1 MSLRILLYPS
11 FVKSSY
17 IYSADWHLLSTKK
30 ETMEMNDLYYED
42 KVAPFLPPEVLDFHT
57 HTWSSE
63 NWKER
68 PWDTEKEGGRYMVTD
83 AFYPPEKL
91 LKDGRSAF
99 PDRKYEAVCFGY
111 PTPAV
116 DWEKDTAF
124 VSAAA
129 REHSGL
135 WPLLLAGP
143 ALELSRG
150 RYEEALDAG
159 GFYGIK
165 VMGVCT

>member
-1 MSLRILLYPS
+1 
-11 FVKSSY
+11 
-17 IYSADWHLLSTKK
+17 
-30 ETMEMNDLYYED
+30 MNDLYYED